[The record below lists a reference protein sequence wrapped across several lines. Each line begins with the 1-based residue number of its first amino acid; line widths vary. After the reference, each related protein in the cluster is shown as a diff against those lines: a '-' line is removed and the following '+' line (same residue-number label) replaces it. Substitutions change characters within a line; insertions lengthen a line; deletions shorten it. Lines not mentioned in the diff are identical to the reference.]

1 VARAE
6 FAPGEAAVK
15 EMGLL
20 EALRIVAL
28 WVFGLLAS
36 GIVGGMVGS
45 QLAGSGDDAPYVEFG
60 LIAGM
65 SAFAWARLWLG
76 GSRN

>member
-1 VARAE
+1 M
-6 FAPGEAAVK
+6 K

-28 WVFGLLAS
+28 WIFGLLAS
-36 GIVGGMVGS
+36 GIVGGMVES

-65 SAFAWARLWLG
+65 SAFACARLWLG

>member
-1 VARAE
+1 
-6 FAPGEAAVK
+6 
-15 EMGLL
+15 M

-45 QLAGSGDDAPYVEFG
+45 QLAGSGDDILYVEFG

-65 SAFAWARLWLG
+65 SAFACARL
-76 GSRN
+76 